1 MAVPSSAPSWRLL
14 PLILLAAFL
23 ARAALA
29 LATDSVSHPDEVFQ
43 YLEQGHRLAFGYG
56 HVPWEYR
63 YGIRSWLV
71 AGFIAG
77 LLKLAAG
84 IGLDHPDGYI
94 PLVKLVF
101 CAISLCLPW
110 SMYHLARRAAGE
122 NAARIALVFGAFWY
136 ELLYYAHKPMPD
148 ALATYAIVG
157 AMAFL
162 VAAPGLRNRIA
173 FGSLAGLVLVLRF
186 QLLPVAGVLCLYSM
200 WQWRWRAAPAAAA
213 FLLVLAAAG
222 ALDAYTWGYWF
233 SSILLN
239 IQMNLMVGV
248 ANAFGTQPFYYY
260 LGTLMISSFGLVALG
275 VVGLAAIAR
284 RQALPLVVVIVDLLA
299 FSLVG
304 HKEPRFVLA
313 LVPLYLVGLAAL
325 VADGGVLL
333 GQSLASLRPQAR
345 LWAQGLGAACLI
357 VSAAGAF
364 NLLPIENRVYLTPV
378 LTREDDFQAFLHLS
392 RQKDVHGVYDDRGDN
407 LYNTG
412 GFYYLH
418 LDTPLYIENVPA
430 PALALVKA
438 NPAAYASHWITAGA
452 TAQPPGYR
460 LLARIGELS
469 VWRRDS
475 DPASMPPAPGYEAR
489 MLVELK
495 GPPVVTPRW

>member
-1 MAVPSSAPSWRLL
+1 MPAPAPTWRLL
-14 PLILLAAFL
+14 PPVLLAAFL

-84 IGLDHPDGYI
+84 VGLDYPGSYI

-110 SMYHLARRAAGE
+110 SMYHLARRVAGE

-148 ALATYAIVG
+148 ALATYAIIA
-157 AMAFL
+157 AMALL
-162 VAAPGLRNRIA
+162 VATPGLRNRLA
-173 FGSLAGLVLVLRF
+173 FGALAGLVLVLRF
-186 QLLPVAGVLCLYSM
+186 QLLPVVGVLCLASM
-200 WQWRWRAAPAAAA
+200 WQWRWKAVPAAAA
-213 FLLVLAAAG
+213 FLLVLATAG

-239 IQMNLMVGV
+239 IQMNVVVGV

-260 LGTLMISSFGLVALG
+260 LGTLMISSLGLVGLGAVGLVAL
-275 VVGLAAIAR
+275 AR
-284 RQALPLVVVIVDLLA
+284 RHALLLLVAAVDLLA

-333 GQSLASLRPQAR
+333 GQSLPSLRPQAR
-345 LWAQGLGAACLI
+345 LWAQGLVAGCLI
-357 VSAAGAF
+357 VSAAGVF
-364 NLLPIENRVYLTPV
+364 DLLPIENRVYLTPV
-378 LTREDDFQAFLHLS
+378 LIREDDFQAFLYLS

-412 GFYYLH
+412 GYYYLH

-430 PALALVKA
+430 GALALVKA
-438 NPAAYASHWITAGA
+438 NPAAYASHWITPGA
-452 TAQPPGYR
+452 AAQPAGYR
-460 LLARIGELS
+460 LLTRTGELS
-469 VWRRDS
+469 IWRRDS
-475 DPASMPPAPGYEAR
+475 DPVSMPPAPGYEAK